1 MEESMNQNPEAVEA
15 LISKLFTNISSL
27 KSAYIQLQTAHT
39 PYDPEKIQAADK
51 LVISELKHLSELKH
65 FYREKNPKPVCVSPQ
80 DSRLAAEI
88 QEQQSL
94 LKTYEVMVKKFQS
107 EIQNKDSEIRQLQ
120 QQIEDG
126 NQKRV
131 KLEKNIKVRGLSM
144 KESEGSGEENGVF
157 PVDLTPELFT
167 SAVESAFKAI
177 HDFSKPLINMMKAAG
192 WDLDAAAESIE
203 PNVVYA
209 KRAHKKYAFESHICQ
224 RMFSGFQQEN
234 FSIKLDNATIN
245 KESFFHQ
252 YLALGEMDPLDMLG
266 QNPDSLFGKFSQ
278 SKYLMVVHPKMEASF
293 FGNLDQRN
301 YVMGGGHPRTP
312 FYQAFLKLAKSIWL
326 LHRLAY
332 SFDPD
337 VKVFQVKRGS
347 EFSEVYMESVE
358 KNLTMDE
365 TDEKPKVGL
374 MVMPGFWIG
383 GSVIKSR
390 VYLSGMKLVPLNE
403 YEKAYPVAV
412 DAHANTGIDEKLAAN
427 SSTQNE
433 QQLAQVA
440 LTISLYK
447 ARYTR
452 SYMLKVAKELE
463 SIKGKDYPAV
473 RDCLQQIDDNVSQL
487 SQSIRE
493 LCRYNP
499 KTGIT
504 DGVFWHIDNVDTWI
518 SAAVT
523 DASSCAEAFPG
534 HRMSKMKAT
543 IKGKVM
549 NVAQLT
555 SNALALFH
563 RYAARCRSAAN
574 KKP

>member
-1 MEESMNQNPEAVEA
+1 MLPTGAKDTQLRDSNNQKVHPQPMEDTTNQNPEALEA
-15 LISKLFTNISSL
+15 LITKLFTNISSL

-51 LVISELKHLSELKH
+51 LVISELKNLSELKH
-65 FYREKNPKPVCVSPQ
+65 FYRENNPKPVCVSPQ

-107 EIQNKDSEIRQLQ
+107 EIQNKDSEIHQLQ
-120 QQIEDG
+120 QLIEEA

-131 KLEKNIKVRGLSM
+131 KLEKNIKLRGLSM
-144 KESEGSGEENGVF
+144 KESEGSGEENGFF

-192 WDLDAAAESIE
+192 WDLDAATDSIE

-234 FSIKLDNATIN
+234 FSIKLDNLTVT

-252 YLALGEMDPLDMLG
+252 YLALREMDPLDMLG
-266 QNPDSLFGKFSQ
+266 QNPDSIFGKFCR
-278 SKYLMVVHPKMEASF
+278 SKYLVVVHPKMEASF

-332 SFDPD
+332 SFDPI

-347 EFSEVYMESVE
+347 EFSEVYMESVV
-358 KNLTMDE
+358 KNLIMDE
-365 TDEKPKVGL
+365 NDQKPKVGL

-383 GSVIKSR
+383 GSVIQSR
-390 VYLSGMKLVPLNE
+390 VYLSGMKVNE
-403 YEKAYPVAV
+403 
-412 DAHANTGIDEKLAAN
+412 
-427 SSTQNE
+427 
-433 QQLAQVA
+433 
-440 LTISLYK
+440 
-447 ARYTR
+447 
-452 SYMLKVAKELE
+452 
-463 SIKGKDYPAV
+463 
-473 RDCLQQIDDNVSQL
+473 
-487 SQSIRE
+487 
-493 LCRYNP
+493 
-499 KTGIT
+499 
-504 DGVFWHIDNVDTWI
+504 
-518 SAAVT
+518 
-523 DASSCAEAFPG
+523 
-534 HRMSKMKAT
+534 
-543 IKGKVM
+543 
-549 NVAQLT
+549 
-555 SNALALFH
+555 
-563 RYAARCRSAAN
+563 
-574 KKP
+574 